1 MERVFATR
9 RSGAL
14 EHNCP
19 ASMGWKMANIINEMQ
34 GYRKRKRAAA
44 LDNDYV
50 AKEKRD
56 DPKEGE
62 GHVLEG

>member
-14 EHNCP
+14 EHIQLLW
-19 ASMGWKMANIINEMQ
+19 GWKMANIINEMR

-62 GHVLEG
+62 DHVLEG